1 MSLNNYELTKVK
13 LKVNSK
19 QQLIIWSE
27 YLNNNI
33 DEVVLSLKNEGV
45 KIECWF
51 YEELDNDIWIYCF
64 WAPGNSQNAKLIA
77 KNSKLLVDDVHRK
90 FKLECWE
97 KGTKTNI
104 KPILLADN
112 F

>member
-1 MSLNNYELTKVK
+1 MSLNNYELIKVK
-13 LKVNSK
+13 LKANSE
-19 QQLIIWSE
+19 QQLISWGE
-27 YLNNNI
+27 YLNKNI
-33 DEVVLSLKNEGV
+33 DEVILSLKNEGV

-51 YEELDNDIWIYCF
+51 YEELDSDIWLYCF
-64 WAPGNSQNAKLIA
+64 WAPYNSENAKLIS
-77 KNSKLLVDDVHRK
+77 KNSKLLVDEIHKK
-90 FKLECWE
+90 FKSNCWD

>member
-1 MSLNNYELTKVK
+1 MSLNNYELIKVK

-19 QQLIIWSE
+19 QQLLSWGE
-27 YLNNNI
+27 CLNKNI

-51 YEELDNDIWIYCF
+51 YEELDDDIWLYCF
-64 WAPGNSQNAKLIA
+64 WAPLNIENAKIIA
-77 KNSKLLVDDVHRK
+77 KNSKLSVDDIHKK

-97 KGTKTNI
+97 KGTKTSL
-104 KPILLADN
+104 KPIILADN